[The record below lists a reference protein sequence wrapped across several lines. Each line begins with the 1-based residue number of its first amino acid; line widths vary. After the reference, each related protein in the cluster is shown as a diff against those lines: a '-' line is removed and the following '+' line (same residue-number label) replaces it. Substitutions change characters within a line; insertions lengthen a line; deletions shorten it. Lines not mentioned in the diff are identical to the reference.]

1 MLDAMTTSPFFG
13 LTLSALAWCFGSW
26 VRRKTGSILC
36 NPMIFA
42 VGGIILFLVIT
53 GIPYGH
59 YAVGG
64 DIIKM
69 MLAPVTVVLAFNIYN
84 QRKVLGEY
92 FVPVLVGCTVGSAA
106 SMGSILG
113 LCYLVD
119 IDRVLTVSMMP
130 KSCTTA
136 IAIGIAES
144 NGGVAGL
151 AAAGVMIAGL
161 TGAVFAP
168 VFSKLFRVKDPVA
181 EGLAIG
187 ACSHALGTTK
197 AMEIGPIQGAMSSIA
212 ICLCGIISSV
222 LALFM

>member
-53 GIPYGH
+53 GIPYEH

-92 FVPVLVGCTVGSAA
+92 FVPVLVGCTVGSAV

-113 LCYLVD
+113 LCYLFD

-144 NGGVAGL
+144 GGGVAGL

-168 VFSKLFRVKDPVA
+168 VFSKLFRIKDPVA

-222 LALFM
+222 LALFV

>member
-53 GIPYGH
+53 GIPYEH
-59 YAVGG
+59 YKVGG

-84 QRKVLGEY
+84 QRKALGEY
-92 FVPVLVGCTVGSAA
+92 FVPVLVGCTVGSVA

-113 LCYLVD
+113 LCHLFD
-119 IDRVLTVSMMP
+119 IDRMLTVSMMP

-197 AMEIGPIQGAMSSIA
+197 AMEIGPVQGAMSSIA

-222 LALFM
+222 LALFI

>member
-1 MLDAMTTSPFFG
+1 MFDAMTTSPFFG

-42 VGGIILFLVIT
+42 VGGIILFLVLT
-53 GIPYGH
+53 GIPYAH

-69 MLAPVTVVLAFNIYN
+69 MLSPVTVVLAFNIYN

-92 FVPVLVGCTVGSAA
+92 FIPVLVGCTVGSAV

-113 LCYLVD
+113 LCYLLD

-168 VFSKLFRVKDPVA
+168 VFSKLFRIKDPVA

-197 AMEIGPIQGAMSSIA
+197 AMEIGPVQGAMSSIA